1 MGFGGVVR
9 WDTSRPDG
17 QMFKGF
23 DVTRMK
29 QLIGMSCTTS
39 LQAGL
44 AETIRWFKDNYATPG
59 AIRL

>member
-1 MGFGGVVR
+1 
-9 WDTSRPDG
+9 
-17 QMFKGF
+17 
-23 DVTRMK
+23 
-29 QLIGMSCTTS
+29 